1 MVQKKQFKTISDR
14 ARDYA
19 NTRDSDNALVV
30 RQSYEAGARD
40 ILTEIRSL
48 IPPNY
53 YFEKIEAE
61 NILDKIESR
70 ISELFGF

>member
-1 MVQKKQFKTISDR
+1 MGQKKQIKTINER

-19 NTRDSDNALVV
+19 STRDSENALVV

-40 ILTEIRSL
+40 VLYEIRSL

-53 YFEKIEAE
+53 YFDKVDAE

-70 ISELFGF
+70 ISELFSV